1 MENKED
7 VIIHKVI
14 IDESISAELKIPKV
28 MTALDLKALMHKA
41 NKLFNLSETNITA
54 SKPRNG
60 TTVQWT
66 PELDKQLKKLTK
78 EGKKPAEVQEIM
90 GIPKVKIS
98 HRKNYLKKTGGM
110 K

>member
-1 MENKED
+1 MENKKEM
-7 VIIHKVI
+7 ITHKVI
-14 IDESISAELKIPKV
+14 IDDSISAEIKIPKV
-28 MTALDLKALMHKA
+28 MEAIDLKALMHKA

-54 SKPRNG
+54 SKQSG
-60 TTVQWT
+60 TVQWT

-90 GIPKVKIS
+90 GIPKIKIS
-98 HRKNYLKKTGGM
+98 HRKNYLKRIKGE